1 MSNLIFCHLLTGSLL
16 IVSFLGICVKLVHT
30 VMIYF
35 LKYLVKYFNLGLY
48 LHNSSPGTYSKA
60 TYETPEIKVDLHAF
74 IIIIII
80 IIIKIS
86 LFFELLFLFQRDFT
100 LFFLVIPIYITFQ
113 IFFRL
118 Y

>member
-1 MSNLIFCHLLTGSLL
+1 MSNLVFCHLLTGSLL
-16 IVSFLGICVKLVHT
+16 IVSFLGICIKLVHT
-30 VMIYF
+30 AMIYF

-48 LHNSSPGTYSKA
+48 LHNSSPETYSKA